1 MIVGEVMP
9 LSSVKAEKPG
19 RYSAPQLGEER
30 VATECGNSF
39 KNHLSYCP
47 LLTGFKYSCTKA
59 SAILHI

>member
-30 VATECGNSF
+30 VVTESGNSF
-39 KNHLSYCP
+39 KNRLSYYP
-47 LLTGFKYSCTKA
+47 LLTDFKYSSTKA